1 MQHTST
7 KGNALIFH
15 MLQVKQLLGQY
26 IWEFLKPRGPQ
37 LKKYEHGTNICI
49 LSNVVSYHMRY
60 LHHNGNVVFTYPIRT
75 ACDGITSI
83 TIYVNYL

>member
-1 MQHTST
+1 MQNTST

-37 LKKYEHGTNICI
+37 LKNMNVEQIFAYSQMLYRITCDIC
-49 LSNVVSYHMRY
+49 
-60 LHHNGNVVFTYPIRT
+60 T
-75 ACDGITSI
+75 
-83 TIYVNYL
+83 